1 MLFKEINILSSVC
14 HQSQFLIP
22 FPPVFFAKL
31 TEQEVEIILD
41 KTMVLFRFL
50 QEKDMF
56 ERYYKQHL
64 GRRLLSN
71 KSVSDDLEKNMISK
85 LKVNWSTYANSKD
98 SLSDDLLDLNLRHK
112 SPSASLHLIFSADRM
127 WLPVYLQTGG
137 DVQRHEYLQHNN
149 GRVQAAHSNYVG
161 KAARHPVEQNVTLN
175 KAKGKHEASQKE
187 KK

>member
-1 MLFKEINILSSVC
+1 MSRFTVPHS
-14 HQSQFLIP
+14 FP
-22 FPPVFFAKL
+22 PPVFIAQL

-85 LKVNWSTYANSKD
+85 LKVN
-98 SLSDDLLDLNLRHK
+98 
-112 SPSASLHLIFSADRM
+112 
-127 WLPVYLQTGG
+127 
-137 DVQRHEYLQHNN
+137 
-149 GRVQAAHSNYVG
+149 
-161 KAARHPVEQNVTLN
+161 
-175 KAKGKHEASQKE
+175 
-187 KK
+187 